1 MVIRAACLVGAGA
14 VLMGALD
21 YWAAPTYPVHQSGA
35 VLITGASTGIGLHAA
50 KGLAEMG
57 YRVYAGVRSQADV
70 EKIKRENPSLEP
82 VIIDVTIEETVT
94 RTVQQIKEELKIQGL
109 KFVGLVNCA
118 GVSRRLPLEL
128 EDMDIVKQLYEVNVF
143 GVTRVTQAFLELL
156 RDSQGRIVN
165 IGSVAALLPHKGS
178 STYSGSK
185 AALEMITDSLRLELA
200 PWKISVSVVQ
210 PGYVQTA
217 LAEKQTGDNA
227 PWRKEAHDKAPGPE
241 VTTDAIKH
249 AMTSTKPKTRY
260 VVANVKGT
268 PAWVLAFLG
277 WLGEDAAAKAKVDEA
292 PIPNP
297 ETLEESTEV
306 EEAPLPVPEILHGPT
321 RRLWQHIKSLGLLQ
335 TSGTVTKHSVF
346 NPVILVAG
354 LISTVIALSAVIAF
368 TTTPSDKRDGKRPVA
383 RCPAPAAGA
392 AVLAEGRRLSAVHAR
407 AGVRTCARPSDIGSR
422 HPCSSVSVPAASATS
437 LPSPRKPTHVGGE
450 EGGMFNWSPRSADED
465 EDTLCPCLVVPDGME
480 FVFAVREVLTVLRQE
495 LSFSVVDLEGSPLS
509 HIIVNESG
517 LGPQCGIF
525 LQMLDQEPL
534 ASIRTDMLHGWP
546 TSLPQICLAS
556 GEVFCT
562 MERRGQEYVLRD
574 NNNEMLLK
582 LEGNFKEKAVKVISG
597 SGQLVAVSERL
608 DGGEHY
614 QVRVAPRTD
623 AGLVLCSLL
632 AVDKIEG
639 GGRAS

>member
-1 MVIRAACLVGAGA
+1 MWLRIFFVLFLIGEPAASSPNDLRSKDLTTANEQDSASKEPRVLHYRDVILLQMERREVRQNASEWLTKVEQRA
-14 VLMGALD
+14 
-21 YWAAPTYPVHQSGA
+21 
-35 VLITGASTGIGLHAA
+35 
-50 KGLAEMG
+50 
-57 YRVYAGVRSQADV
+57 R
-70 EKIKRENPSLEP
+70 
-82 VIIDVTIEETVT
+82 
-94 RTVQQIKEELKIQGL
+94 
-109 KFVGLVNCA
+109 
-118 GVSRRLPLEL
+118 
-128 EDMDIVKQLYEVNVF
+128 
-143 GVTRVTQAFLELL
+143 
-156 RDSQGRIVN
+156 
-165 IGSVAALLPHKGS
+165 
-178 STYSGSK
+178 
-185 AALEMITDSLRLELA
+185 
-200 PWKISVSVVQ
+200 
-210 PGYVQTA
+210 
-217 LAEKQTGDNA
+217 
-227 PWRKEAHDKAPGPE
+227 RKE
-241 VTTDAIKH
+241 
-249 AMTSTKPKTRY
+249 SQR
-260 VVANVKGT
+260 
-268 PAWVLAFLG
+268 
-277 WLGEDAAAKAKVDEA
+277 LGEDAAAKAKVDEA

-392 AVLAEGRRLSAVHAR
+392 AALAEGRRLSAVHAR